1 MKYLVGGV
9 IGIIISIIIVMSVD
23 RAPTGNDSGYTE
35 KVVVYVGATPEG
47 RADALKA
54 WRMEAVRLRGSCKGF
69 QVLRSGGPAMLTCAV
84 PALP

>member
-9 IGIIISIIIVMSVD
+9 IGIIISLIIVMAVY
-23 RAPTGNDSGYTE
+23 APPENVNGHTE

-47 RADALKA
+47 RGERLKA
-54 WRMEAVRLRGSCKGF
+54 WRIEAVQLRGSCKGF